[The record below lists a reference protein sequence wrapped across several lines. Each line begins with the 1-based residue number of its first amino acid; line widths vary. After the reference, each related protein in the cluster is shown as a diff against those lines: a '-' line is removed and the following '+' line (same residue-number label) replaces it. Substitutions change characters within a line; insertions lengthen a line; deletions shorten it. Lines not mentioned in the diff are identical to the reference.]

1 MPGRGSAMSS
11 PWRGRPRRS
20 ILHGGSRDR
29 SRGGSQRGSWGG
41 QRGESRTGSDVSSRG
56 SSYTPRRSRG
66 SSAHAY
72 RGSRGSSSVVGPHH
86 TSPIFSSPRRTRVPS
101 LEEISPSAGQY
112 IEDSGYQ
119 NHLVHSANRLTLPS
133 NNYFLPSIAAEVE
146 FDNRQMLSS
155 SEYEASSLL
164 GREGMAQVERRN
176 EVLMAISVQV
186 KGVLG
191 CAYYDTDENSLFLLQ
206 DMSCTAPLQFVEML
220 MLHIQPTTVLLPL
233 KVPDVILHFFE
244 QYQSNM
250 DRGSERDNYIL
261 RLLGSTEFSHA
272 AAMERLTNLPIAAS
286 EHALVTNTGFGLSSR
301 SLQGPGEECQ
311 DVKTMR
317 LGSFVDLESVASIG
331 CAGAVLCETIRLQNA
346 QRAAENIDRAFG
358 VSLRMFAL
366 ADFMFVNADTLSSL
380 QVFQSELHPSN
391 LISGTGKA
399 VSGSKESLSLFG
411 IFHPFAGTPQGK
423 ARLKQL
429 FLRPLVNIDMI
440 RERQATIAVF
450 LQPGNEEAFSSIS
463 QGLRKVTDIKKTL
476 AQLQR
481 GAAESPAG
489 WASIERD
496 AILQL
501 RNSNG
506 LVIIQKVSHGSN
518 SSDEARTDSVNQ
530 MVQVVAVDK
539 LTAIIDLVGKVV
551 DFEETKANSRIAVKL
566 HVNTELDKLKQ
577 TYQGLESLL
586 NEVSTTLSLELPT
599 WARKFVT
606 GCVFWP
612 QLGFLTVVPL
622 LEGTQAG
629 YEGQGLSGDHWEQ
642 RFTANDNVYFKNNL
656 MMDLDDHFGDTY
668 SRIVDLEV
676 DILHGLACKI
686 LEHEATLSR
695 VSDVCGELDCL
706 VALASGA
713 LKYGWICPT
722 MTEDNI
728 VSIYGGRHP
737 LQELVVPAFIPN
749 DCILIGGSADEAKT
763 PTSMPDNNNIGIST
777 LIITGPNHSGKSV
790 YVRQV
795 ALIVYLAHI
804 GSFVPAT
811 GATIGLTDQ
820 ILTRISTRES
830 VSQAESTFGTD
841 LRQVAFLLNRATRR
855 TLVAIDEF
863 GKGTAADDGAGLMT
877 ALIDHFSTLGLQS
890 PKVLITTHYHE
901 IFEGGYLQERPRL
914 SLAHMEVR
922 LDIDANQME
931 DQVIF
936 LYSLVPGR
944 STSSFGS
951 RCAALNGIDTAV
963 VERAEAIVLLLARN
977 EDLGVVCARLDA
989 TDEARLEEAENVARQ
1004 FLRIS
1009 LDGPGNPQ
1017 SRGRGTLSTLGI
1029 LESLLVPAMVE

>member
-1 MPGRGSAMSS
+1 MDPG
-11 PWRGRPRRS
+11 
-20 ILHGGSRDR
+20 
-29 SRGGSQRGSWGG
+29 
-41 QRGESRTGSDVSSRG
+41 
-56 SSYTPRRSRG
+56 
-66 SSAHAY
+66 
-72 RGSRGSSSVVGPHH
+72 
-86 TSPIFSSPRRTRVPS
+86 S
-101 LEEISPSAGQY
+101 L
-112 IEDSGYQ
+112 
-119 NHLVHSANRLTLPS
+119 LTLPVD
-133 NNYFLPSIAAEVE
+133 NHFLPSIAPGVGSGNGHNPFPPSA
-146 FDNRQMLSS
+146 
-155 SEYEASSLL
+155 SEYSDPSLL
-164 GREGMAQVERRN
+164 GRGAPDQAERRN

-191 CAYYDTDENSLFLLQ
+191 CAYYSTEENSLFLLQ
-206 DMSCTAPLQFVEML
+206 DMTCTEPLQFVELL

-233 KVPDVILHFFE
+233 KVPDVVLQFFE
-244 QYQSNM
+244 KHQSIV
-250 DRGSERDNYIL
+250 DRGSERYNYIL

-272 AAMERLTNLPIAAS
+272 AAMDRLTNLPIATS
-286 EHALVTNTGFGLSSR
+286 EHALVTNAGFGFSNHG
-301 SLQGPGEECQ
+301 LQGAREECQ
-311 DVKTMR
+311 EFKTMR
-317 LGSFVDLESVASIG
+317 LGSFVDLESVISIG
-331 CAGAVLCETIRLQNA
+331 CAGAVLCETLRLQNVG
-346 QRAAENIDRAFG
+346 RAPEDTERNIG
-358 VSLRMFAL
+358 LSLQMFAL

-399 VSGSKESLSLFG
+399 ASGSKESLSLFG
-411 IFHPFAGTPQGK
+411 LFHPLAGTPQGK
-423 ARLKQL
+423 ARLRQL

-440 RERQATIAVF
+440 RERQETIAVF
-450 LQPGNEEAFSSIS
+450 LQPGNQEAFASIS

-489 WASIERD
+489 CASIERGVWWTLTRFSLHVLRLRD

-501 RNSNG
+501 RNANG
-506 LVIIQKVSHGSN
+506 LDIIRK
-518 SSDEARTDSVNQ
+518 T
-530 MVQVVAVDK
+530 VQAVAVDA
-539 LTAIIDLVGKVV
+539 LTAIIDLIGNVV
-551 DFEETKANSRIAVKL
+551 DFEETKANSRIAVRL
-566 HVNTELDKLKQ
+566 HVNAELDDLKQ

-586 NEVSTTLSLELPT
+586 NEVSTALSLELPT
-599 WARKFVT
+599 WARKCVT

-622 LEGTQAG
+622 LEGNKAG
-629 YEGQGLSGDHWEQ
+629 YEGQGLSSDHWEQ

-656 MMDLDDHFGDTY
+656 MLELDGHFGDTY

-686 LEHEATLSR
+686 LEHEAILSR
-695 VSDVCGELDCL
+695 ISEVCGELDCL

-713 LKYGWICPT
+713 LKYGWACPT

-728 VSIYGGRHP
+728 VSIYEGRHP
-737 LQELVVPAFIPN
+737 LQELAVPAFIFN
-749 DCILIGGSADEAKT
+749 DCNLIGGSGDDSSGRRASPPENDMNA
-763 PTSMPDNNNIGIST
+763 ST

-790 YVRQV
+790 YVKQV

-811 GATIGLTDQ
+811 GATVGLTDQ

-830 VSQAESTFGTD
+830 VSQAESAFGTD
-841 LRQVAFLLNRATRR
+841 LRQVAFLLNCATRR

-877 ALIDHFSTLGLQS
+877 ALIDHFSNLGSQS
-890 PKVLITTHYHE
+890 PKVLVTTHYHE
-901 IFEGGYLQERPRL
+901 IFEGGYLQERPGL

-922 LDIDANQME
+922 LDIDAGQME
-931 DQVIF
+931 DQVVF
-936 LYSLVPGR
+936 LYRLVPGR

-977 EDLGVVCARLDA
+977 EDLGAACARLDA
-989 TDEARLEEAENVARQ
+989 EDEARLEEAEKIARN
-1004 FLRIS
+1004 FLQVC
-1009 LDGPGNPQ
+1009 LKGPGESD
-1017 SRGRGTLSTLGI
+1017 SRWRGSASTLDM
-1029 LESLLVPAMVE
+1029 LRDLLTSAVVE

>member
-1 MPGRGSAMSS
+1 
-11 PWRGRPRRS
+11 
-20 ILHGGSRDR
+20 
-29 SRGGSQRGSWGG
+29 
-41 QRGESRTGSDVSSRG
+41 
-56 SSYTPRRSRG
+56 
-66 SSAHAY
+66 
-72 RGSRGSSSVVGPHH
+72 
-86 TSPIFSSPRRTRVPS
+86 
-101 LEEISPSAGQY
+101 
-112 IEDSGYQ
+112 
-119 NHLVHSANRLTLPS
+119 
-133 NNYFLPSIAAEVE
+133 
-146 FDNRQMLSS
+146 
-155 SEYEASSLL
+155 
-164 GREGMAQVERRN
+164 
-176 EVLMAISVQV
+176 
-186 KGVLG
+186 
-191 CAYYDTDENSLFLLQ
+191 
-206 DMSCTAPLQFVEML
+206 ML

-233 KVPDVILHFFE
+233 KVPDVILHFFNK
-244 QYQSNM
+244 YQSNV

-261 RLLGSTEFSHA
+261 QLLGSTEFSHA

-286 EHALVTNTGFGLSSR
+286 EHALVTNTGFGLSIHG
-301 SLQGPGEECQ
+301 LQGPGEECQ

-331 CAGAVLCETIRLQNA
+331 CAGAVLCETMRLQNV
-346 QRAAENIDRAFG
+346 QRAAENIERAFG

-399 VSGSKESLSLFG
+399 VSGSQESLSLFG
-411 IFHPFAGTPQGK
+411 IFHPLAGTPQGK
-423 ARLKQL
+423 ARLRQL
-429 FLRPLVNIDMI
+429 FLRPLVNIDVI

-450 LQPGNEEAFSSIS
+450 LQSGNEEAFSSIS

-476 AQLQR
+476 AQ
-481 GAAESPAG
+481 
-489 WASIERD
+489 D

-501 RNSNG
+501 QNSNG
-506 LVIIQKVSHGSN
+506 LVIIHK
-518 SSDEARTDSVNQ
+518 
-530 MVQVVAVDK
+530 MVQVVTVDK
-539 LTAIIDLVGKVV
+539 LTAIIDLVGNVV
-551 DFEETKANSRIAVKL
+551 DFEETKANSRIAVRL
-566 HVNTELDKLKQ
+566 HVNTELDELKQ

-629 YEGQGLSGDHWEQ
+629 YEGQGLSGDRWEQ

-656 MMDLDDHFGDTY
+656 MMELDEHFGDTY

-676 DILHGLACKI
+676 DILHSLACKI

-713 LKYGWICPT
+713 LKYGWVCPT

-737 LQELVVPAFIPN
+737 LQELAVPAFISN

-763 PTSMPDNNNIGIST
+763 PTSMPNSNNIGVST

-790 YVRQV
+790 YVKQV

-830 VSQAESTFGTD
+830 VSQAESAFGTD

-901 IFEGGYLQERPRL
+901 IFEGGYLQERPGL

-977 EDLGVVCARLDA
+977 EDLGVMCARLDA
-989 TDEARLEEAENVARQ
+989 EDEARLEEAENVARQ

-1009 LDGPGNPQ
+1009 LDGPGHFQ
-1017 SRGRGTLSTLGI
+1017 SGGRGAFSTLGI
-1029 LESLLVPAMVE
+1029 LESLLVPAVVE

>member
-41 QRGESRTGSDVSSRG
+41 QRD
-56 SSYTPRRSRG
+56 
-66 SSAHAY
+66 
-72 RGSRGSSSVVGPHH
+72 
-86 TSPIFSSPRRTRVPS
+86 
-101 LEEISPSAGQY
+101 
-112 IEDSGYQ
+112 
-119 NHLVHSANRLTLPS
+119 SANRLTLPS

-146 FDNRQMLSS
+146 FGNRQMPPPLSS

-233 KVPDVILHFFE
+233 KVPDAILHFFE
-244 QYQSNM
+244 QYQSNV
-250 DRGSERDNYIL
+250 DR
-261 RLLGSTEFSHA
+261 GSTEFSHA
-272 AAMERLTNLPIAAS
+272 AALERLTNLPIAAS

-346 QRAAENIDRAFG
+346 QRAAENIERAFG

-440 RERQATIAVF
+440 RERQATIA
-450 LQPGNEEAFSSIS
+450 
-463 QGLRKVTDIKKTL
+463 
-476 AQLQR
+476 
-481 GAAESPAG
+481 
-489 WASIERD
+489 
-496 AILQL
+496 
-501 RNSNG
+501 
-506 LVIIQKVSHGSN
+506 
-518 SSDEARTDSVNQ
+518 

-566 HVNTELDKLKQ
+566 HVNTELDELKQ

-790 YVRQV
+790 YVKQV

-914 SLAHMEVR
+914 SLVHMEVR

>member
-1 MPGRGSAMSS
+1 MPGRGSAKSS
-11 PWRGRPRRS
+11 AWRGRPRRGF
-20 ILHGGSRDR
+20 LHGSSRDR
-29 SRGGSQRGSWGG
+29 SRGGSQRGSRGG
-41 QRGESRTGSDVSSRG
+41 RQGESRTGSDGSSRG

-66 SSAHAY
+66 SSARAY
-72 RGSRGSSSVVGPHH
+72 RGSHGSSSVVGPHH
-86 TSPIFSSPRRTRVPS
+86 TSPIFSSPRGTRVPS
-101 LEEISPSAGQY
+101 LEKISLSAGQY
-112 IEDSGYQ
+112 IEDTEYQ
-119 NHLVHSANRLTLPS
+119 NHPVDPANRLSLPS
-133 NNYFLPSIAAEVE
+133 KNHLLHSIATRVE
-146 FDNRQMLSS
+146 SGNGQVPLPPSG
-155 SEYEASSLL
+155 SECETPSLL
-164 GREGMAQVERRN
+164 GREGTGQLERRN

-186 KGVLG
+186 KGILG

-244 QYQSNM
+244 KYQSNV

-261 RLLGSTEFSHA
+261 RLLGSNEFSHA

-301 SLQGPGEECQ
+301 GLQGPGEECQ

-331 CAGAVLCETIRLQNA
+331 CAGAVLCETMRLQNV
-346 QRAAENIDRAFG
+346 QRAAENIERAFG

-411 IFHPFAGTPQGK
+411 IFHPLAGTPQGK
-423 ARLKQL
+423 ARLRQL
-429 FLRPLVNIDMI
+429 FLRPLVNIDVI

-489 WASIERD
+489 CASIERGLTRFSLHVLRLRD
-496 AILQL
+496 SILQL
-501 RNSNG
+501 QNSNG
-506 LVIIQKVSHGSN
+506 LVIIHK
-518 SSDEARTDSVNQ
+518 
-530 MVQVVAVDK
+530 MVQDVTVDK
-539 LTAIIDLVGKVV
+539 LTAIIDLVGNVV
-551 DFEETKANSRIAVKL
+551 DFEETKANSRIAVRL
-566 HVNTELDKLKQ
+566 HVNTELDELKQ

-629 YEGQGLSGDHWEQ
+629 YEGQGLSGDRWEQ

-656 MMDLDDHFGDTY
+656 MMELDEHFGDTY

-713 LKYGWICPT
+713 LKYGWVCPT

-728 VSIYGGRHP
+728 MSIYGGRHP
-737 LQELVVPAFIPN
+737 LQELAVPAFISN
-749 DCILIGGSADEAKT
+749 DCILMGGSADEAKT
-763 PTSMPDNNNIGIST
+763 PTSMPNSNNIGVST
-777 LIITGPNHSGKSV
+777 LVITGPNHSGKSV
-790 YVRQV
+790 YVKQV

-830 VSQAESTFGTD
+830 VSQAESAFGTD

-877 ALIDHFSTLGLQS
+877 ALIEHFSTLGLQS

-901 IFEGGYLQERPRL
+901 IFEGGFLQERPGL

-977 EDLGVVCARLDA
+977 EDLGVMCARLDA
-989 TDEARLEEAENVARQ
+989 EDEARLEEAENVARQ
-1004 FLRIS
+1004 FLRIT
-1009 LDGPGNPQ
+1009 LDGPGHFQ
-1017 SRGRGTLSTLGI
+1017 SRGRGALSTLGI
-1029 LESLLVPAMVE
+1029 LESLLVPAVVE

>member
-1 MPGRGSAMSS
+1 
-11 PWRGRPRRS
+11 
-20 ILHGGSRDR
+20 
-29 SRGGSQRGSWGG
+29 
-41 QRGESRTGSDVSSRG
+41 
-56 SSYTPRRSRG
+56 
-66 SSAHAY
+66 
-72 RGSRGSSSVVGPHH
+72 
-86 TSPIFSSPRRTRVPS
+86 
-101 LEEISPSAGQY
+101 
-112 IEDSGYQ
+112 
-119 NHLVHSANRLTLPS
+119 
-133 NNYFLPSIAAEVE
+133 
-146 FDNRQMLSS
+146 MLSS

-440 RERQATIAVF
+440 RERQATIA
-450 LQPGNEEAFSSIS
+450 
-463 QGLRKVTDIKKTL
+463 
-476 AQLQR
+476 
-481 GAAESPAG
+481 
-489 WASIERD
+489 
-496 AILQL
+496 L

-506 LVIIQKVSHGSN
+506 LVIIQKVSHDSN
-518 SSDEARTDSVNQ
+518 SSDEARTDSINQ

-566 HVNTELDKLKQ
+566 HVNTELDELKQ

-676 DILHGLACKI
+676 NILHGLACKI

-749 DCILIGGSADEAKT
+749 DCIPIGGSADEAKT

-790 YVRQV
+790 YVKQV

-914 SLAHMEVR
+914 SLAHMESSSRKEHVKFR
-922 LDIDANQME
+922 EQMCSVKW
-931 DQVIF
+931 D
-936 LYSLVPGR
+936 
-944 STSSFGS
+944 
-951 RCAALNGIDTAV
+951 
-963 VERAEAIVLLLARN
+963 
-977 EDLGVVCARLDA
+977 
-989 TDEARLEEAENVARQ
+989 
-1004 FLRIS
+1004 
-1009 LDGPGNPQ
+1009 
-1017 SRGRGTLSTLGI
+1017 
-1029 LESLLVPAMVE
+1029 

>member
-41 QRGESRTGSDVSSRG
+41 QRGESWTGSDVSSRG

-66 SSAHAY
+66 SSTHAY

-119 NHLVHSANRLTLPS
+119 NHLVDSANRLTLPS

-146 FDNRQMLSS
+146 FGNRQMPPPLSS

-233 KVPDVILHFFE
+233 KVPDAILHFFE
-244 QYQSNM
+244 QYQSNV
-250 DRGSERDNYIL
+250 DR
-261 RLLGSTEFSHA
+261 GSTEFSHA
-272 AAMERLTNLPIAAS
+272 AALERLTNLPIAAS

-346 QRAAENIDRAFG
+346 QRAAENIERAFG

-440 RERQATIAVF
+440 RERQATIA
-450 LQPGNEEAFSSIS
+450 
-463 QGLRKVTDIKKTL
+463 
-476 AQLQR
+476 
-481 GAAESPAG
+481 
-489 WASIERD
+489 
-496 AILQL
+496 
-501 RNSNG
+501 
-506 LVIIQKVSHGSN
+506 
-518 SSDEARTDSVNQ
+518 

-566 HVNTELDKLKQ
+566 HVNTELDELKQ

-722 MTEDNI
+722 MTEDNT

-790 YVRQV
+790 YVKQV

-914 SLAHMEVR
+914 SLVHMEVR

-1017 SRGRGTLSTLGI
+1017 SRVRGTLSTLGI

>member
-1 MPGRGSAMSS
+1 
-11 PWRGRPRRS
+11 
-20 ILHGGSRDR
+20 
-29 SRGGSQRGSWGG
+29 
-41 QRGESRTGSDVSSRG
+41 
-56 SSYTPRRSRG
+56 
-66 SSAHAY
+66 
-72 RGSRGSSSVVGPHH
+72 
-86 TSPIFSSPRRTRVPS
+86 
-101 LEEISPSAGQY
+101 
-112 IEDSGYQ
+112 
-119 NHLVHSANRLTLPS
+119 
-133 NNYFLPSIAAEVE
+133 
-146 FDNRQMLSS
+146 
-155 SEYEASSLL
+155 
-164 GREGMAQVERRN
+164 MAQVERRN

-233 KVPDVILHFFE
+233 KVPDAILHFFE
-244 QYQSNM
+244 QYQSNV
-250 DRGSERDNYIL
+250 DRGQDNYIL

-346 QRAAENIDRAFG
+346 QRAAENIERAFG

-391 LISGTGKA
+391 LISGPGKA

-411 IFHPFAGTPQGK
+411 IFQPFAGTPQGK

-489 WASIERD
+489 WASIER
-496 AILQL
+496 
-501 RNSNG
+501 G
-506 LVIIQKVSHGSN
+506 VYHGSN
-518 SSDEARTDSVNQ
+518 LSDEARADSINQ

-566 HVNTELDKLKQ
+566 HVNTELDELKQ

-668 SRIVDLEV
+668 SRIV

-790 YVRQV
+790 YVKQV